1 VTGILASLDKGC
13 TMTALFNSRP
23 GPRNR
28 SLFTTVFRPFVLILP
43 AALLLGAVLRGS
55 ANNSLMLWVATAF
68 QGLVCLLSFASRRT
82 WQQPI
87 GPSVITLYLIGL
99 AWLWWGDSVNDWYTN
114 FAKAILLTVPLVVFG
129 SQTLVDSG
137 APAIRRARLLA
148 DHLSRRKEWPA
159 DLAACRTLPEVKALR
174 AALSIDASPALALL
188 NHARPE
194 VRVAALTALEFR
206 KDWRPGQAELVL
218 QVAQRAEQPAVRAA
232 AVTALGNLDNRQV
245 IETVAQF
252 LHDTSWEVRKATAE
266 ALLWDT
272 EQRWPWIRFAV
283 RRVLAD
289 PLYQTDGPLWHEGQ
303 LLTAEAVKDLT
314 AWCAEKG
321 VLALRAAQTLGAHY
335 GRGLT
340 ERPDETLT
348 HQLRQQL
355 GDPHAPPCLRI
366 ELGRL
371 LQHHQE
377 LDTPLLEKMLDPA
390 NPAPLRLV
398 AIETV
403 LADEPEGTLH
413 GAAVAALR
421 DLARLP
427 NREIALATA
436 DMVQRRLG
444 VDLGLGLGQPL
455 PPVHTRQAADVT
467 RRVMAWAAQHDLP
480 GNVEDSQPVAGRA

>member
-1 VTGILASLDKGC
+1 MAALFHPPTGSRDRSRFSTIFRVVILA
-13 TMTALFNSRP
+13 
-23 GPRNR
+23 
-28 SLFTTVFRPFVLILP
+28 LP
-43 AALLLGAVLRGS
+43 AGLLLGAGLRNPDNHSLVLW
-55 ANNSLMLWVATAF
+55 AATAF
-68 QGLVCLLSFASRRT
+68 QGVVCAASVLNRRN
-82 WQQPI
+82 WQQPM
-87 GPSVITLYLIGL
+87 GPSVIMVYLTAL
-99 AWLWWGDSVNDWYTN
+99 ALLWWGDAQNDWYTN
-114 FAKAILLTVPLVVFG
+114 FAKAILLVVPLVVFG
-129 SQTLVDSG
+129 SQTLADSG

-148 DHLSRRKEWPA
+148 ERLARRKEWPA

-174 AALSIDASPALALL
+174 AALTIDASPALVLL

-194 VRVAALTALEFR
+194 VRVAALAALEFR

-232 AVTALGNLDNRQV
+232 AVTALGNVDNRT
-245 IETVAQF
+245 ILETVAQF
-252 LHDTSWEVRKATAE
+252 LHDPSWEVRRAAAE

-272 EQRWPWIRFAV
+272 EQRWAWIRFAV

-321 VLALRAAQTLGAHY
+321 VLALRSAQTLGAHY
-335 GRGLT
+335 GRALT

-348 HQLRQQL
+348 QQLRQQL
-355 GDPHAPPCLRI
+355 GDPHAPACLRI
-366 ELGRL
+366 ELARL
-371 LQHHQE
+371 LQYHQE
-377 LDTPLLEKMLDPA
+377 LDAPLLEPMLDPS
-390 NPAPLRLV
+390 NPAPLRLL

-403 LADEPEGTLH
+403 LSEHADGPLQ

-436 DMVQRRLG
+436 DLVQRRLG

-455 PPVHTRQAADVT
+455 PPVHTRQAADLT

-480 GNVEDSQPVAGRA
+480 GNLEDSRPVLGQV